1 MTLSALS
8 YYVCVILNA
17 TNELRPERRLRA
29 GKNIEKASL
38 QGCRT
43 AWIAKQATA
52 VKGRDERRIRAAID
66 SRHPYRLMADKA
78 GKSKVCLPAYDKL

>member
-1 MTLSALS
+1 LKIAAFFKS
-8 YYVCVILNA
+8 
-17 TNELRPERRLRA
+17 RA